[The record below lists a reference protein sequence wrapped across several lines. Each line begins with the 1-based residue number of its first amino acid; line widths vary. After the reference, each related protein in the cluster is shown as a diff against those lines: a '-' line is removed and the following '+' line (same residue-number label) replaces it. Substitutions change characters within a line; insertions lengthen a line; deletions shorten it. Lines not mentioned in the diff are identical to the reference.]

1 MNNLIE
7 VKNLTKNYHTKEG
20 EIEALKDINLNIQKG
35 DIISLVGPSGCGKS
49 TLLSLIADLDK
60 DVFCGSIIKND
71 NLKIAY
77 MLQSDALLP
86 WLTIYEN
93 AILGLKIQNK
103 LTKEYLDYV
112 EYLLEFY
119 NLKDFKYK
127 YPKSLSGGMK
137 QRVALIRT
145 LALKPDLLLLDEPF
159 SALDQQSRLL
169 ISDDVYKIVKK
180 ENKTVI
186 LVTHSIEEA
195 ITFSNKVI
203 VLSKRPAVIKSIIEI
218 NIKNNETIYERRKDI
233 NYHKYF
239 DSIWKDLDTNES

>member
-7 VKNLTKNYHTKEG
+7 INNLNKSYHTKEG
-20 EIEALKDINLNIQKG
+20 EIQAISNFNLKINKG
-35 DIISLVGPSGCGKS
+35 EIISLVGPSGCGKS
-49 TLLSLIADLDK
+49 TILSILAELDNEYEGNLQK
-60 DVFCGSIIKND
+60 KK

-93 AILGLKIQNK
+93 CILGLKIQNNI
-103 LTKEYLDYV
+103 TKENLEYV
-112 EYLLEFY
+112 NYLLKFY
-119 NLKDFKYK
+119 NLEEFKDN

-169 ISDDVYKIVKK
+169 ISDDVYKIIKK
-180 ENKTVI
+180 EKKTVI
-186 LVTHSIEEA
+186 LVTHNIEEA
-195 ITFSNKVI
+195 ILFSNKVI
-203 VLSKRPAVIKSIIEI
+203 VLSKRPAKIKNIVNI
-218 NIKNNETIYERRKDI
+218 NIENTNSIYERRKD
-233 NYHKYF
+233 NNFHQYF
-239 DSIWKDLDTNES
+239 DSIWKDLDINE